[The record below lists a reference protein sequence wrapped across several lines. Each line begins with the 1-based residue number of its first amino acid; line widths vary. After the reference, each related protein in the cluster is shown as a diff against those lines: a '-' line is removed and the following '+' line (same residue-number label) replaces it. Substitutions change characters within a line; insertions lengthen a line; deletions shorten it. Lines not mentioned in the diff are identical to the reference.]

1 MTVSSFLFPSVQLR
15 PMVRRM
21 GEALEYDISLLE
33 RLYTKYDSEEI
44 IKTMLDVQYRSPERL
59 NTFPSQEFYE
69 GRLRSNTT
77 DAQLLHPLTRS
88 TFPWPHENGLI
99 TSVFVQCSAEEDMG
113 RMSKSNV
120 VQVDLVD
127 HIVSLL
133 NSIRPNEA
141 QSDGPERPLSLTV
154 LTPYTRQAQHLR
166 QRLPGSVTVSTVDS
180 FQGRESDIVIFSTVR
195 SNAEGDIGF
204 LSDRRRLN
212 VMWTRA
218 RLALIIVGDRRTLI
232 TDHLWDRALRAC
244 TEVDVGFVPP
254 AME

>member
-1 MTVSSFLFPSVQLR
+1 
-15 PMVRRM
+15 MVRRM

-33 RLYTKYDSEEI
+33 RLYTKSENQDI

-69 GRLRSNTT
+69 GRLRSSIT
-77 DAQLLHPLTRS
+77 DVQLLHPLTRS

-99 TSVFVQCSAEEDMG
+99 PSVFVQCSAEEDMG
-113 RMSKSNV
+113 RMSKSNA

-127 HIVSLL
+127 HIISRL
-133 NSIRPNEA
+133 NSNRPNEV
-141 QSDGPERPLSLTV
+141 QPDESERPLSLTV
-154 LTPYTRQAQHLR
+154 LTPYTRQVQHLR
-166 QRLPGSVTVSTVDS
+166 QRLHSSVTVSTVDS

-218 RLALIIVGDRRTLI
+218 RLALIIVGDRRTLT

-254 AME
+254 ATE